1 MYLMRRAY
9 GHFRDWLSSTPD
21 KETVKNLADKYNLI
35 IVTSEDETFSFYI
48 DSPVNKDSVFETY
61 ITQEVIGKNR
71 QKIPDNSNQ
80 KRTRNQWAFNGRTWR
95 LYLSAKHPELF
106 CAVK

>member
-35 IVTSEDETFSFYI
+35 IVTSPKTK
-48 DSPVNKDSVFETY
+48 PLVFTL
-61 ITQEVIGKNR
+61 TAR
-71 QKIPDNSNQ
+71 
-80 KRTRNQWAFNGRTWR
+80 
-95 LYLSAKHPELF
+95 
-106 CAVK
+106 